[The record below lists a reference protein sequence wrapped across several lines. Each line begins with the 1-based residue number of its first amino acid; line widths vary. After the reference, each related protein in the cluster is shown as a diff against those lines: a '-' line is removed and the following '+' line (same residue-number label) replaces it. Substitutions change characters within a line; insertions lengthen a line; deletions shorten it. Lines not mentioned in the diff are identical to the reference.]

1 MSTAILRSL
10 RVAKESTFGS
20 IVSTTGQPSSS
31 GLSYFGAE
39 FERASLTT
47 FGGES
52 ELVENG
58 TAVLGPGG
66 LPPEVAASWTAAGA
80 RVRRQTG
87 DITVQMRVKGW
98 GSGNTGIGNANNMP
112 LSLMLASGLDLVDS
126 GGVALVPTGMG
137 ANNGIVTFAA
147 PPTFAVGEVVLANV
161 DGCVI
166 PNRVVDIDGNDAIF
180 SHYWPR
186 ALTGSDSIQRGL
198 NFRVGRGSNTGSVKE
213 SVVLEARS
221 LDAIYEAFG
230 CRLLSASFSNENG
243 QVLVELTM
251 RASIIVTDVSPAGVT
266 PVSADRIAAPTCV
279 HRGVALYRTDGDT
292 GIIGGATAPIS
303 LAASKVPFELD
314 GLTFAITNELIPVG
328 TGCPA
333 IGMSNMEVS
342 NTTVTLEYTSRAPT
356 DADELDLL
364 NQVCR
369 GIAIAAGPL
378 SDGST
383 ALNGMALDI
392 PAASLTADANVTA
405 EDDGLLQQTRSY
417 QMRDYDGDSP
427 STGWNAVLY
436 LGGT

>member
-10 RVAKESTFGS
+10 RVAKESSFGS

-31 GLSYFGAE
+31 GLTFLGAE
-39 FERASLTT
+39 FERASLTV

-52 ELVENG
+52 ELVEDG

-66 LPPEVAASWTAAGA
+66 LPAEVAASWTAAGA

-98 GSGNTGIGNANNMP
+98 GSGNTSIGNANNMP

-161 DGCVI
+161 DGCVVA
-166 PNRVVDIDGNDAIF
+166 NRVVDIDGNDAIF

-186 ALTGSDSIQRGL
+186 ALTSSDSIQRGL
-198 NFRVGRGSNTGSVKE
+198 NFRVGRSTNTGAVGN

-230 CRLLSASFSNENG
+230 CRLLSASFTNDNG
-243 QVLVELTM
+243 QLLVEVTM
-251 RASIIVTDVSPAGVT
+251 RAAIILSDVDPAGVT
-266 PVSADRIAAPTCV
+266 PVSADRVAAPTCV

-292 GIIGGATAPIS
+292 GIIGGAAAPIS

-314 GLTFAITNELIPVG
+314 GLTFGVSNELVAVG

-333 IGMSNMEVS
+333 IGMSDMEVS
-342 NTTVTLEYTSRAPT
+342 NTTVTLEYSSRAPA

-364 NQVCR
+364 NRVCR
-369 GIAIAAGPL
+369 GITLAAGPL
-378 SDGST
+378 SDGTT
-383 ALNGMALDI
+383 ALNGFAINI

-405 EDDGLLQQTRSY
+405 EDDGLLQQARSY
-417 QMRDYDGDSP
+417 QMREYDGDSP
-427 STGWNAVLY
+427 STSWNAVLY